1 MQTNYTTTSLDGL
14 LDEDPDPDL
23 KLGKDVLKK
32 DRLTN
37 YFDVVDG
44 TYTPKKVIELN
55 LKSIYS

>member
-23 KLGKDVLKK
+23 KLGKEVLIK

-44 TYTPKKVIELN
+44 TYTRKKVIDLN
-55 LKSIYS
+55 YKIYS